1 MFGLPAA
8 LSAVAFS
15 ARRATGT
22 PAMTHWIR
30 LRSRSRQDAA
40 ARTRRLGAATVEFAA
55 VAPLLLLFILGIIE
69 FGRAMTVQE
78 ILTNGAREGARKA
91 ALPGTSDSDVYAA
104 IDSYMAGAGISGHSR
119 TVTPRTSTAAPGTAM
134 RVTVSVPYSSVSWL
148 PSQAVAFL
156 GSSALTASVEM
167 RKEEY

>member
-1 MFGLPAA
+1 
-8 LSAVAFS
+8 
-15 ARRATGT
+15 
-22 PAMTHWIR
+22 MTHGIH
-30 LRSRSRQDAA
+30 LRPNRRSDRPAVTRA
-40 ARTRRLGAATVEFAA
+40 RRLGAATVEFAA

-69 FGRAMTVQE
+69 FGRMMTVQE

-91 ALPGTSDSDVYAA
+91 ALPGTSDADVYSA

-119 TVTPRTSTAAPGTAM
+119 TVTPGSATAQPGTAM
-134 RVTVSVPYSSVSWL
+134 RVTVSVPYTSVSWL

-156 GSSALTASVEM
+156 GSSTLTASVEM